1 MTETT
6 TVTCRSV
13 CERLVEWQNKG
24 PSNRAWV
31 DTIASDARLAL
42 AQPDGDADLRAQLD
56 AQEQRIAESKRLAS
70 EWQKRVEEA
79 AAEIVRLRGQRDGTD
94 DDLSKMRFL
103 ANWLLDRLVERS
115 AV

>member
-1 MTETT
+1 MTEQPI
-6 TVTCRSV
+6 TCRSV

-56 AQEQRIAESKRLAS
+56 AANKRA
-70 EWQKRVEEA
+70 EEA
-79 AAEIVRLRGQRDGTD
+79 EAKQREAENAVAEQAEKIMEINRCVGFWQAMAETII
-94 DDLSKMRFL
+94 
-103 ANWLLDRLVERS
+103 DRLVGRS